1 MKTVQECLREFDME
15 VLLNAYLAIPFIRDE
30 MIEVIKKKET
40 VTGKEVWN
48 MFRDRI
54 RKFIEYM
61 RSTTVES
68 SEELSVLYVYEVPEG
83 SLWGRFSH
91 GLVHIAELKEKGT
104 DAEDYSYTLCTHK
117 QVAGFLVADTKLTRD
132 NLLGLMKEVLYEA
145 SFYGYTEEEIEEEI
159 QNIETEEFEDDS
171 FEAAFMNYKPKP
183 KSEDEMRL
191 GKACNKAREE
201 YSVFLRK
208 KALLEVIESLQQEHR

>member
-15 VLLNAYLAIPFIRDE
+15 ELLNAYLAIPFIRNE
-30 MIEVIKKKET
+30 MTEVMKKKDAG
-40 VTGKEVWN
+40 TGKEIWN
-48 MFRDRI
+48 IFRDRI
-54 RKFIEYM
+54 IKYIEYM
-61 RSTTVES
+61 RSTTVEP
-68 SEELSVLYVYEVPEG
+68 SEEVSVLYVYEVPEG

-104 DAEDYSYTLCTHK
+104 DAEDYAYTLCTHK
-117 QVAGFLVADTKLTRD
+117 QVAGFLVADTELTHD
-132 NLLGLMKEVLYEA
+132 NMLGLMTDVLYEA
-145 SFYGYTEEEIEEEI
+145 SFYGYTEKEIEEEI

-191 GKACNKAREE
+191 EKACNKAREE

>member
-15 VLLNAYLAIPFIRDE
+15 ELLNAYLAIPFIRNE
-30 MIEVIKKKET
+30 MTEVMKKKDAG
-40 VTGKEVWN
+40 TGKEIWN
-48 MFRDRI
+48 IFRDRI
-54 RKFIEYM
+54 RKYIEYM
-61 RSTTVES
+61 RNTTVEP

-91 GLVHIAELKEKGT
+91 GLVHISELKEKGT

-171 FEAAFMNYKPKP
+171 FEAAFMNYKSKP

-191 GKACNKAREE
+191 EKACNKAREE

>member
-15 VLLNAYLAIPFIRDE
+15 ELLNAYLAIPFVRNE

-91 GLVHIAELKEKGT
+91 GLVHISELKEKGT

-117 QVAGFLVADTKLTRD
+117 QVAGFLVADTKLTHD
-132 NLLGLMKEVLYEA
+132 NMLGLMKDVLYEA

>member
-83 SLWGRFSH
+83 SLWSRFSH

-191 GKACNKAREE
+191 EKACNKAREE

>member
-15 VLLNAYLAIPFIRDE
+15 ELLNAYLAIPFIRDE
-30 MIEVIKKKET
+30 MIEVMKKKDT
-40 VTGKEVWN
+40 MMGIEVWN

-54 RKFIEYM
+54 RKYIEYM
-61 RSTTVES
+61 RSTTVKS

-145 SFYGYTEEEIEEEI
+145 SFYGYTEEEIQEEI
-159 QNIETEEFEDDS
+159 QNVETEEFEDDS

-191 GKACNKAREE
+191 EKACNKAREE

>member
-1 MKTVQECLREFDME
+1 MKTVQECLRELDLDE
-15 VLLNAYLAIPFIRDE
+15 LVNAYLAIPFIRDE

-40 VTGKEVWN
+40 VTGKEIWN

-54 RKFIEYM
+54 IKYIEYM
-61 RSTTVES
+61 RSTTVEP
-68 SEELSVLYVYEVPEG
+68 SEEVSVLYVYEVPE
-83 SLWGRFSH
+83 SSVWGRFSH
-91 GLVHIAELKEKGT
+91 GLVHISELKEKGT
-104 DAEDYSYTLCTHK
+104 EAEDYAYTLCTHK

-145 SFYGYTEEEIEEEI
+145 SFYGYTEEEIQEEI
-159 QNIETEEFEDDS
+159 QNVETEEFEDDP

-191 GKACNKAREE
+191 EKACNKAREE

>member
-15 VLLNAYLAIPFIRDE
+15 ELLNAYLAIPFIRNE
-30 MIEVIKKKET
+30 MIEVMKKKEA
-40 VTGKEVWN
+40 VTGKEIWN

-61 RSTTVES
+61 RSTTVEP
-68 SEELSVLYVYEVPEG
+68 SEEVSVLYVYEVPEG
-83 SLWGRFSH
+83 SVWGRFSH
-91 GLVHIAELKEKGT
+91 GLVHISELKEKGT
-104 DAEDYSYTLCTHK
+104 EAEDYAYTLCTHK

-145 SFYGYTEEEIEEEI
+145 SFYGYTEEEIQEEI
-159 QNIETEEFEDDS
+159 QNVETEEFEDDS

-191 GKACNKAREE
+191 EKACNKAREE

>member
-1 MKTVQECLREFDME
+1 VKTVQECLREFDME
-15 VLLNAYLAIPFIRDE
+15 ELLNAYLAIPFIRDE
-30 MIEVIKKKET
+30 MIEVMKKKDT
-40 VTGKEVWN
+40 MMGIEVWN

-54 RKFIEYM
+54 RKYIEYM
-61 RSTTVES
+61 RSTTVKS

-145 SFYGYTEEEIEEEI
+145 SFYGYTEEEIQEEI
-159 QNIETEEFEDDS
+159 QNVETEEFEDDS

-191 GKACNKAREE
+191 EKACNKAREE